1 MTRRRFAREGRGF
14 FAVGI
19 YHPKAEVNTGSL
31 WRSASL
37 FGAAFVFT
45 VGRRYKRQASDT
57 PGTPSHTPL
66 LHFADLDDLV
76 EHLPHSCPLVGA
88 ELDPRASELSR
99 FVHPERAAYLLGAE
113 DHGLPQAVLG
123 RCHRL
128 VQIETARPESMNVAC
143 AGTVLLHHR
152 LISAASMAAAPLD
165 RSAP

>member
-1 MTRRRFAREGRGF
+1 VTRRQFAREGRGF

-19 YHPKAEVNTGSL
+19 WHPKSEVNVGSL

-37 FGAAFVFT
+37 FGAAYVFT
-45 VGRRYKRQASDT
+45 VGRRYRRQASDT
-57 PGTPSHTPL
+57 PGTPARTPL
-66 LHFADLDDLV
+66 LHFTDLDDLV
-76 EHLPHSCPLVGA
+76 EHLPYSCPLVGA
-88 ELDPRASELSR
+88 ELAMGAVPLSG

-113 DHGLPQAVLG
+113 DHGLPEKVLE

-152 LISAASMAAAPLD
+152 HVSALAVRQAVS
-165 RSAP
+165 